1 MNQPTRDGR
10 RRHGHHRHSGRNR
23 ARNQDRRESSAAERM
38 ARLMNAASNR
48 SRPWTEGNLNR
59 DDSDCAEP
67 MAEVRAPP
75 PEPPLVPT
83 ALMAT
88 DPKTDPSIL
97 WAIAREEPRLRRW
110 LVANP
115 AASPALLETVS
126 QLGGPGVRRAL
137 EVLLDEGNENQSP
150 LFSSTAKA

>member
-1 MNQPTRDGR
+1 MNKAMRDGR
-10 RRHGHHRHSGRNR
+10 RNHGHHRH
-23 ARNQDRRESSAAERM
+23 QDRIRHRRESSATERM
-38 ARLMNAASNR
+38 TRLMTVISSR
-48 SRPWTEGNLNR
+48 SHPSRE
-59 DDSDCAEP
+59 DDWSQDEPNSLEP
-67 MAEVRAPP
+67 MAEGRAPP

-88 DPKTDPSIL
+88 DPETDPSIL
-97 WAIAREEPRLRRW
+97 WTIAREEPRLRRW

-137 EVLLDEGNENQSP
+137 EVLLDEEDGNQSS
-150 LFSSTAKA
+150 LSSSTAKA